1 MTHHADVDT
10 RHRKVVN
17 SCLGP
22 SLHRLQNNMNH
33 IRQSQSR
40 DEGEFLSWLKQ
51 WSKRSD
57 QIAMRLEL
65 IDMQLD
71 RMFPAPEPALQ
82 LRVIDADR

>member
-1 MTHHADVDT
+1 MTHHADVDSG
-10 RHRKVVN
+10 HLKVVN
-17 SCLGP
+17 SCLGQ
-22 SLHRLQNNMNH
+22 SLHRLQNNMTQV
-33 IRQSQSR
+33 RQSQSR